1 MITLV
6 YGQPQ
11 LGLIG
16 EVGTEVIPVGRRY
29 MLFARQYD
37 DRFWLASKHT
47 DSLAVALWT
56 FLVWSFKFDVIE
68 MRKG

>member
-1 MITLV
+1 MTTLV
-6 YGQPQ
+6 YGKPQ
-11 LGLIG
+11 LGRIE
-16 EVGTEVIPVGRRY
+16 EVRTEVIPVGRRY

-37 DRFWLASKHT
+37 NQFWLASKHT